1 MIIKNYILFFLCFI
15 LFSCLESDIKE
26 IEDLKATIE
35 KLKSDLENIDV
46 DKEDVI
52 ILLDSLKS
60 RLEDLKQKIELE
72 TDKSEEKVSPFLS
85 SYDGT
90 IWADSENYY
99 SDFSDI
105 KFSNSE
111 YFISFFNLGVNASY
125 CEGWKKGETVYD
137 GVKWNI
143 EITKDEENVCWF
155 DYDYYGFSEEIEY
168 TITYK
173 YEVIDGLLN
182 FSSTD
187 DQTLIFN
194 PSEKNYSK
202 DFVDTGEII
211 ELEGC
216 AFY

>member
-1 MIIKNYILFFLCFI
+1 MKKFFIISFCLVM
-15 LFSCLESDIKE
+15 FSCLESDIKE
-26 IEDLKATIE
+26 IEDLKAAIE
-35 KLKSDLENIDV
+35 KLKSDLENVDV

-60 RLEDLKQKIELE
+60 RLEDLKQQIEL
-72 TDKSEEKVSPFLS
+72 DSEISKEGSSPFLS
-85 SYDGT
+85 KYDGT

-143 EITKDEENVCWF
+143 EITKDEENVFWF

>member
-1 MIIKNYILFFLCFI
+1 MKKYFIISFCFI
-15 LFSCLESDIKE
+15 MFSCLENDIKE

-60 RLEDLKQKIELE
+60 RLEDLKQQIEF
-72 TDKSEEKVSPFLS
+72 DSEISKEGSSPFLS
-85 SYDGT
+85 KYDGT

-137 GVKWNI
+137 GVKWVI
-143 EITKDEENVCWF
+143 EITKDEESVFWF
-155 DYDYYGFSEEIEY
+155 DYDFYGFSEEIEY

-194 PSEKNYSK
+194 QSEKNYSK

-211 ELEGC
+211 QLEGC
-216 AFY
+216 KFY

>member
-1 MIIKNYILFFLCFI
+1 MKIKNYILFFLCFI
-15 LFSCLESDIKE
+15 LLSCLESDIKE

-60 RLEDLKQKIELE
+60 RLEDLKQQIELE

-85 SYDGT
+85 SHDGT

-111 YFISFFNLGVNASY
+111 YFNSFFNIGVNASY
-125 CEGWKKGETVYD
+125 
-137 GVKWNI
+137 
-143 EITKDEENVCWF
+143 
-155 DYDYYGFSEEIEY
+155 
-168 TITYK
+168 
-173 YEVIDGLLN
+173 
-182 FSSTD
+182 
-187 DQTLIFN
+187 
-194 PSEKNYSK
+194 
-202 DFVDTGEII
+202 
-211 ELEGC
+211 
-216 AFY
+216 